1 MTETVYFASDTHF
14 GAMAAPRERARIERF
29 LNWLQGLEDGSEL
42 ILLGDIFDFWLDYP
56 TFMPKTH
63 LEILYGLRKLQD
75 RGCRISFVGGNH
87 DIWCA
92 DFLRE
97 QLDIPILAGGTV
109 IERQGR
115 KLRLDHGDGILS
127 GDIFYRGFRAA
138 VRNPLLVF
146 LAKSLHP
153 EILNWLANQLSNAS
167 RKKGRER
174 GAGLDEAIGRYGEQ
188 HDHSDVDYLVI
199 GHIHHPCNRAF
210 DSWRLV
216 CLGDW
221 VQHHTYGR
229 LRAGELE
236 VLTAPDLDGEAV
248 SA

>member
-153 EILNWLANQLSNAS
+153 EIRTGSPTSFPTPRARRAAS
-167 RKKGRER
+167 
-174 GAGLDEAIGRYGEQ
+174 GA
-188 HDHSDVDYLVI
+188 LVWTRPS
-199 GHIHHPCNRAF
+199 G
-210 DSWRLV
+210 V
-216 CLGDW
+216 
-221 VQHHTYGR
+221 
-229 LRAGELE
+229 
-236 VLTAPDLDGEAV
+236 TA
-248 SA
+248 SSTITRTSTIW

>member
-1 MTETVYFASDTHF
+1 
-14 GAMAAPRERARIERF
+14 
-29 LNWLQGLEDGSEL
+29 LQSLEDGSEL

-75 RGCRISFVGGNH
+75 RGGQISFVGGNH
-87 DIWCA
+87 DVWCA
-92 DFLRE
+92 NFLRE
-97 QLDIPILAGGTV
+97 ELDIPTLASGTV
-109 IERQGR
+109 IERQGS

-138 VRNPLLVF
+138 VRNPFLVF

-153 EILNWLANQLSNAS
+153 EILNWLANQISHAS
-167 RKKGRER
+167 RKKGRSYGKALD
-174 GAGLDEAIGRYGEQ
+174 GAIRRYGEQ

-199 GHIHHPCNRAF
+199 GHIHHPCNESF

-229 LRAGELE
+229 LRNGKLE
-236 VLTAPDLDGEAV
+236 VLTAEEPSSEAV
-248 SA
+248 GA

>member
-14 GAMAAPRERARIERF
+14 GALTREREQERIQRF
-29 LNWLQGLEDGSEL
+29 LLWLQGLEDECEL

-75 RGCRISFVGGNH
+75 RGVRISFVGGNH

-92 DFLRE
+92 EFLRDE
-97 QLDIPILAGGTV
+97 LGIPSLPNATV

-115 KLRLDHGDGILS
+115 RLRLDHGDGILT
-127 GDIFYRGFRAA
+127 GDVFYRGFRAA
-138 VRNPLLVF
+138 VRNPVLVF

-153 EILNWLANQLSNAS
+153 EILNWLASRISDAS
-167 RKKGRER
+167 RKKGRNY
-174 GAGLDEAIGRYGEQ
+174 GAQLDEAIQSYGRR

-199 GHIHHPCNRAF
+199 GHIHHPCNTPF

-221 VQHHTYGR
+221 VQHFTYGR
-229 LRAGELE
+229 LREGRLE
-236 VLTAPDLDGEAV
+236 VLPATGSEGR

>member
-14 GAMAAPRERARIERF
+14 GALAAPRERARIQRF
-29 LNWLQGLEDGSEL
+29 LNWLQSLEDGAEL

-75 RGCRISFVGGNH
+75 RGGRISFVGGNH

-92 DFLRE
+92 EFLRK
-97 QLDIPILAGGTV
+97 QLAIPTLAGGSV
-109 IERQGR
+109 IQRQGR

-138 VRNPLLVF
+138 VRNPFLVF

-153 EILNWLANQLSNAS
+153 EVLNWLARQISNAS
-167 RKKGRER
+167 RKKDRVE
-174 GAGLDEAIGRYGEQ
+174 GAGLDAAIQRYGEH

-199 GHIHHPCNRAF
+199 GHIHHPCNLSF
-210 DSWRLV
+210 GSWRLV

-221 VQHHTYGR
+221 VQHHTYGC
-229 LRAGELE
+229 LREGRLE
-236 VLTAPDLDGEAV
+236 VLTASESEDASV
-248 SA
+248 